1 MNSHDA
7 TLVISA
13 LVEAG
18 GECDVSVLERQVSSR
33 LQGGFAVAGKY
44 LIDSGLAVR
53 QHNGAGLAS
62 IVKLTNPQKYKL
74 NKVDKALISQLVGKA
89 TDQRNFSS
97 AYQSVVAGKTAR
109 ADPVMKYVERMSPVD
124 RKDFW
129 VGWSKLSEAEQND
142 YRSQIAR
149 LAARSR

>member
-1 MNSHDA
+1 MISHDA

-53 QHNGAGLAS
+53 QLNGAGLAS

-109 ADPVMKYVERMSPVD
+109 ADPLQRFVAKMSPID
-124 RKDFW
+124 QSDFW
-129 VGWSKLSEAEQND
+129 KGVMELNEAQQD
-142 YRSQIAR
+142 AYRTRVAR
-149 LAARSR
+149 LAHRSR